1 MQSQLLMTRHI
12 SLSSLVFEHITVLF
26 LNDNQCLIDCF
37 NFICR
42 FSNQTDWNENDIN
55 DIWTSEGWPF
65 KMLLQGKDWGL
76 RIGHLSPKRV
86 WSLSP
91 KRYIFYITKE
101 KLNPLFWLL
110 PDASKCYF
118 LFQFALGMKPSDI
131 TSDITFWPC
140 LTAHTKQW
148 TMHSVPHP
156 QTGHLANSTCLAYL
170 SLLLGKEAYPMKR
183 KLEKTNK
190 QTIWVSS
197 GFWNLLVKVTNL
209 SKNL

>member
-118 LFQFALGMKPSDI
+118 WLLICTRHKAEWYHSLTMLDCPCIAMNHAPS
-131 TSDITFWPC
+131 
-140 LTAHTKQW
+140 
-148 TMHSVPHP
+148 
-156 QTGHLANSTCLAYL
+156 
-170 SLLLGKEAYPMKR
+170 
-183 KLEKTNK
+183 
-190 QTIWVSS
+190 VSS
-197 GFWNLLVKVTNL
+197 SNRL
-209 SKNL
+209 SC